1 MRMIVSSTC
10 SYECDEYVLN
20 DNAAGDIKI
29 LRSALS
35 AVATQSFTGIEGRG
49 RRLLRSHSFSGFST
63 RQAVADLNLV

>member
-1 MRMIVSSTC
+1 MRLIVFVC

-35 AVATQSFTGIEGRG
+35 AVATQSFTGIEGKG

-63 RQAVADLNLV
+63 R